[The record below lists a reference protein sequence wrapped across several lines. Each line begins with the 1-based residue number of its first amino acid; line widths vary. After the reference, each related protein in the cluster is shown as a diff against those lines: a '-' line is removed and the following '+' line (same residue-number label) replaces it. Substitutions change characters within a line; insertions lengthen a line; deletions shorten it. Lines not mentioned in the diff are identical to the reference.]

1 MKFPNWFSTVALL
14 AVITTVH
21 ADIKPETVGKETM
34 AEPEST
40 WMLVRNILGSWYI
53 FDTADGKM
61 HGLVD
66 TTRFTPA
73 VQPNL
78 AKGEI
83 YAAESY
89 YSRQNR
95 GERTDVVTTYDLET
109 LAPKAE
115 VKIPN
120 RLATVL
126 NFRQYISL
134 MDDGKHLAVF
144 NMTPGQS
151 VSVVDVESQSFV
163 GEISTPGCALIMQTA
178 GNGFLQICGDGRLQL
193 IRLNDDGTEASR
205 DRSKEVF
212 DIEEDP
218 FFDRPVPTED
228 GWLIISYQGQ
238 VFEVTVD
245 GNDIEVSEPWSLL
258 TDEERAANWR
268 PGGQQFY
275 DYHAG
280 LDLMFVL
287 VNANGGFSHDDAGS
301 EVWIYQK
308 GAQRKIASI
317 SLEAKGSNL
326 WVSKGDDPLLS
337 VTAYDQ
343 QVHVFDAKRTK
354 AVRTIEEAGVSP
366 GFIQGFGGGQ

>member
-14 AVITTVH
+14 AVSTTVH

-212 DIEEDP
+212 DIEEDLVVLA
-218 FFDRPVPTED
+218 FFGKT
-228 GWLIISYQGQ
+228 
-238 VFEVTVD
+238 
-245 GNDIEVSEPWSLL
+245 
-258 TDEERAANWR
+258 
-268 PGGQQFY
+268 
-275 DYHAG
+275 
-280 LDLMFVL
+280 
-287 VNANGGFSHDDAGS
+287 
-301 EVWIYQK
+301 
-308 GAQRKIASI
+308 
-317 SLEAKGSNL
+317 
-326 WVSKGDDPLLS
+326 
-337 VTAYDQ
+337 
-343 QVHVFDAKRTK
+343 
-354 AVRTIEEAGVSP
+354 
-366 GFIQGFGGGQ
+366 